1 MTISS
6 DPHPSIII
14 HMQDE
19 ESVVINSFSSRE
31 INEQLWMLDSDVLL
45 GNSLW
50 NESVEVKDHA
60 NGTLIIDC
68 MEVEGDTIQEVEV

>member
-1 MTISS
+1 
-6 DPHPSIII
+6 
-14 HMQDE
+14 
-19 ESVVINSFSSRE
+19 
-31 INEQLWMLDSDVLL
+31 MLDSDVLL

-68 MEVEGDTIQEVEV
+68 MEVEVDTIQEVELEPHRIFILEFNDHVVILMNNWIGEAVKIVNDVKR

>member
-1 MTISS
+1 M
-6 DPHPSIII
+6 
-14 HMQDE
+14 
-19 ESVVINSFSSRE
+19 V
-31 INEQLWMLDSDVLL
+31 DSDVLL

-68 MEVEGDTIQEVEV
+68 MEVEGDTIQEVELEPPRIVILEFNDNVVIRMNNCISEAVKIVSGVKR